1 MKDTKD
7 DGLISNI
14 LVENVI
20 VSIIK
25 VLSNLF
31 I

>member
-7 DGLISNI
+7 DGLTSNI

-20 VSIIK
+20 VAIIK
-25 VLSNLF
+25 VFSNSFL
-31 I
+31 